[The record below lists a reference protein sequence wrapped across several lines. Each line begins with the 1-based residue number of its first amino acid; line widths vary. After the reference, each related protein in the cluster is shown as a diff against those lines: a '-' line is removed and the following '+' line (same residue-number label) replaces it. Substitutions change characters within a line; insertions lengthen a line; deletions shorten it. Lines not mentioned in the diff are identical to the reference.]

1 MKKWKN
7 IIYPIGVGLIVL
19 FLLHFVFFIGYV
31 PTASMEPTIM
41 KGSLLMGIRLFDDLT
56 VGDVVVFEWE
66 DQLLVKRIYATEG
79 MIVEHNGM
87 EEWVPDECFYMV
99 GDNSECTYD
108 SRNWGAPFVHKGRI
122 IAKVFLT
129 R

>member
-87 EEWVPDECFYMV
+87 KERVPDESFYMV
-99 GDNSECTYD
+99 GDNQEGSYD
-108 SRNWGAPFVHKGRI
+108 SKCWEAPFVNRDRI
-122 IAKVFLT
+122 ISKVGSSN
-129 R
+129 